1 MEVKE
6 RRHPEASSVRYRKR
20 NRGLE
25 HGGHLPV
32 SFVTPFP
39 CFFGWISCCDL
50 LFLICFFFFS
60 MDKINSKARLCIAS
74 DPGDEI

>member
-1 MEVKE
+1 M
-6 RRHPEASSVRYRKR
+6 RYRKR
-20 NRGLE
+20 NWGVE

-32 SFVTPFP
+32 SFVTLFS
-39 CFFGWISCCDL
+39 CFFGWISCDFSIL
-50 LFLICFFFFS
+50 FFFFS